1 MDLSQF
7 RADFPEFADVV
18 AYPNAMLTT
27 WSTVAEKL
35 VNEDAWQDCYSLG
48 VNLLTAHNLVIAKTN
63 QNAAAV
69 GGVPSGLSG
78 QIASKT
84 VGSVT
89 AQYDTQAAAEKDAG
103 MYNTTIYG
111 KQFIHYARLFGA
123 GAIQL

>member
-7 RADFPEFADVV
+7 RADFPEFADTT
-18 AYPNAMLTT
+18 AYPDSALTT

-35 VNEDAWQDCYSLG
+35 VNEDAWQDCYTLG
-48 VNLLTAHNLVIAKTN
+48 VNLLTAHNLVLAKSN
-63 QNAAAV
+63 LNAASV
-69 GGVPSGLSG
+69 GGLPGGISG
-78 QIASKT
+78 QTSSKT

-89 AQYDTQAAAEKDAG
+89 AQFDTQAAAEKDAG
-103 MYNTTIYG
+103 MYNSTVYG